1 MPDFLLPDRGMG
13 VELGAHVVAAAFD
26 RAGRFAAFALGD
38 GTLRLAG
45 ADEAWREVR
54 VHDGAVLALATDSQ
68 DGFLTGGDDGRFR
81 RVLPLGSVVDL
92 GKFGSKWVEHV
103 ASDKSGLLACSVG
116 RLTKIFDG
124 GGRELKTL
132 EHPST
137 VTGLAFDAK
146 GKRIA
151 ASHYNGA
158 SLWFVASKTD
168 NARKLEWKGSHTGIA
183 INPDGDTV
191 VTTMQ
196 ENALHGWR
204 LSDGQH
210 MRMTGYPTKI
220 RSMSFTRNGKWLAT
234 SGADCIVTWPFFGG
248 GPMGKPP
255 VELAPAEGLT
265 CTAVACHPQ
274 HDAVAAGYGDGT
286 VILVDITS
294 ARVLPVA
301 PAGRGSVTCLA
312 WRPDGAAL
320 AIGTDTGFA
329 AIVDLS
335 RR

>member
-1 MPDFLLPDRGMG
+1 MPDFLLDDRGVG
-13 VELGAHVVAAAFD
+13 VDVGAHVVAATFD
-26 RAGRFAAFALGD
+26 RGGKNAAFALGD
-38 GTLRLAG
+38 GTLRLVGGEA
-45 ADEAWREVR
+45 AWREVV
-54 VHDGAVLALATDSQ
+54 VHDGAVLALAADHR

-81 RVLPLGSVVDL
+81 HVLADGSVVDVA
-92 GKFGSKWVEHV
+92 KFGSKWVEHV
-103 ASDKSGLLACSVG
+103 AADKSGLLACGVG
-116 RLTKIFDG
+116 RAVKIFDG
-124 GGRELKTL
+124 GGRELKSL
-132 EHPST
+132 DHPST

-146 GKRIA
+146 GKRVA

-158 SLWFVASKTD
+158 SLWFVASKTET
-168 NARKLEWKGSHTGIA
+168 ARKLEWKGSHTGIA
-183 INPDGDTV
+183 INPDGDTI

-220 RSMSFTRNGKWLAT
+220 RSMSFTKNGKWLAT

-255 VELAPAEGLT
+255 VELAPVEGLT

-274 HDAVAAGYGDGT
+274 HEAVAAGYGDGT

-301 PAGRGSVTCLA
+301 APGRGSVTCLA

-320 AIGTDTGFA
+320 AIGTETGFA
-329 AIVDLS
+329 ATVDLS
-335 RR
+335 GR